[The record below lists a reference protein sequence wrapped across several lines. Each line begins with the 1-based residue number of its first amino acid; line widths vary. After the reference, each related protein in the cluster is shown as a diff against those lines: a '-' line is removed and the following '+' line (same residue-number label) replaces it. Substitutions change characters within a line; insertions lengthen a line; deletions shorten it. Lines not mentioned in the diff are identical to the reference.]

1 MQSNKIQAGLFA
13 TLCVLLW
20 GLIPVVAKVG
30 QTQLDSLQFLFWSS
44 LISFLTIFVI
54 ALVTGKW
61 RNLLMLKPLD
71 WLKISANGFL
81 GTYLYYLLLYQ
92 GYQIADG
99 VEVLVT
105 QYTWPVLICVLSV
118 VLLKEAWNR
127 DKTLSVAMGFAS
139 VILVLSKGDL
149 TAIQL
154 EQPVAIFWVL
164 IGAFSFALFSV
175 LSKRF
180 EYEPISLTVIYFL
193 VATAATGIPVLL
205 QGDPVVPQG
214 NSMLAVMT
222 NGLLVNGISY
232 LFWLWAL
239 KKADASFVTPFT
251 FATPCISLLYL
262 VLFFDETFLT
272 VYVLAFAM
280 IVMAGFLS
288 NKSSTNKAVP
298 SGTI

>member
-1 MQSNKIQAGLFA
+1 
-13 TLCVLLW
+13 
-20 GLIPVVAKVG
+20 
-30 QTQLDSLQFLFWSS
+30 
-44 LISFLTIFVI
+44 
-54 ALVTGKW
+54 
-61 RNLLMLKPLD
+61 
-71 WLKISANGFL
+71 
-81 GTYLYYLLLYQ
+81 
-92 GYQIADG
+92 
-99 VEVLVT
+99 
-105 QYTWPVLICVLSV
+105 VLSV

-127 DKTLSVAMGFAS
+127 YKTLSVAMGFAS

-180 EYEPISLTVIYFL
+180 EYELISLTVIYFL

-262 VLFFDETFLT
+262 VLLFDETFLT

>member
-30 QTQLDSLQFLFWSS
+30 QTQLDSQQFLFWSS

-127 DKTLSVAMGFAS
+127 YKTLSVAMGFAS

-180 EYEPISLTVIYFL
+180 EYEPISLTAIYFL

-205 QGDPVVPQG
+205 QGDLVVPQG

-262 VLFFDETFLT
+262 VLLFDETFLT

-280 IVMAGFLS
+280 IVMAGFFS